1 MTKSFFFFYM
11 QLGKSKSGKSSLFFF
26 RQAECTIF
34 EHPCFW
40 WNILEMQR
48 LLAEL
53 GISESYL
60 DQRLHLV
67 GDLYFF
73 ESFIRGSL
81 EVYTS
86 VLWSFDSLEMKSPW
100 PILSALVL
108 AASVRFCA
116 IHLLVFSPISA
127 TKQSKTPTKCLVCLC
142 CKGTLTGRNSH
153 CKEERR

>member
-86 VLWSFDSLEMKSPW
+86 ALWKFWQAFVAFTLGGTSKGRQRDDFLNAAFTLEDAQKGRGGMTLSYY
-100 PILSALVL
+100 IL
-108 AASVRFCA
+108 
-116 IHLLVFSPISA
+116 LLYSPIA
-127 TKQSKTPTKCLVCLC
+127 LPLPQ
-142 CKGTLTGRNSH
+142 
-153 CKEERR
+153 